1 MTDDYRFSIPM
12 RVRATD
18 LNYGNHVAY
27 YNYLLYF
34 QEARV
39 EYLAQFGCTELDIG
53 GFGMIISEAQCRY
66 KRELVLGD
74 RIEVFCNVSEIHPK
88 RFTMHYLIQRQQTLC
103 AEGVTI
109 NLCFDNK
116 AKRVARLPEAFIKAV
131 AEFEK
136 LETDP
141 SSS

>member
-1 MTDDYRFSIPM
+1 MTSDCRFSIPL
-12 RVRATD
+12 RVRAGD

-34 QEARV
+34 QEARIG
-39 EYLAQFGCTELDIG
+39 YLAQFGCTELDIG

-66 KRELVLGD
+66 KRELLLGD
-74 RIEVFCNVSEIHPK
+74 RIEVYCKVSDIQPK
-88 RFTMHYLIQRQQTLC
+88 RFTMHYQIQRQQSLC

-109 NLCFDNK
+109 NLCFDYQ
-116 AKRVARLPEAFIKAV
+116 AKRIARLPETFIEAV
-131 AEFEK
+131 AAFEK
-136 LETDP
+136 LETGP